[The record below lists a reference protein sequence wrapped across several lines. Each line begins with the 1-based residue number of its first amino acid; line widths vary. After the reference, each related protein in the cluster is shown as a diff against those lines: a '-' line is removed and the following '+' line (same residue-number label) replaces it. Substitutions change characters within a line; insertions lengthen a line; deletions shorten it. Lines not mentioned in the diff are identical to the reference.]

1 MVKNLPASTGRAET
15 HVRSL
20 GGEDPLEKDMEAHL
34 SILTWRIHAQTSLAG
49 YCLWSH
55 KELDMTEHKRGH
67 TDTHTHAHTRRD
79 CRPRQPTCPL
89 PRPGAP
95 SLSSAGC
102 VCSLQG
108 FVNAVSRHLHTGT
121 VLPPS
126 CPKLNPFLFSCLI
139 AMTRTSSG
147 VLNTNGESGH
157 PYLVPEF

>member
-1 MVKNLPASTGRAET
+1 
-15 HVRSL
+15 
-20 GGEDPLEKDMEAHL
+20 MEAHL

-67 TDTHTHAHTRRD
+67 TDTHTDTDTHTHEQTADPDNTPAHSPD
-79 CRPRQPTCPL
+79 Q
-89 PRPGAP
+89 GAP
-95 SLSSAGC
+95 SLGSAVC

-126 CPKLNPFLFSCLI
+126 CPKLNPFFPCLI
-139 AMTRTSSG
+139 ALTRTSRG
-147 VLNTNGESGH
+147 VLNTNGESGC
-157 PYLVPEF
+157 PYLVPEL

>member
-1 MVKNLPASTGRAET
+1 
-15 HVRSL
+15 
-20 GGEDPLEKDMEAHL
+20 MEAHL

-67 TDTHTHAHTRRD
+67 TDTHTHTHTKRL
-79 CRPRQPTCPL
+79 QTQTTHLPTPQTRCPL
-89 PRPGAP
+89 PRFC
-95 SLSSAGC
+95 SLCVQSSGFCKCSITSSAYRD
-102 VCSLQG
+102 S
-108 FVNAVSRHLHTGT
+108 FASF
-121 VLPPS
+121 LPQVES
-126 CPKLNPFLFSCLI
+126 FFFFSCLI